1 MNFRGSS
8 VSSQQLQIP
17 QISEKIK
24 TFFVERENKSNNKN
38 NENVRVE
45 VESVQNAWNKSKKEL
60 EKVAFKHQ
68 KFSSFLDEISKPI
81 SDILKKESYLL
92 SLIEDG
98 KVLIQRICF
107 VRDKIIELNYA
118 TEYEKLQ
125 TFRTH
130 NLKEYAEA
138 VKENSKF
145 WDQKLD
151 KESTQK
157 MVDMRSAY
165 NENKKKLEVLSSS
178 FAELAKE
185 LIQLIDQDLHLILQE
200 LQLSEEERILSIKY
214 SLQQLQASEIT
225 QNFKELTT
233 YIQNVNARTDSSW
246 FISTTEK
253 ITIQQLADISNFR
266 KTATEKLL

>member
-1 MNFRGSS
+1 VGQLKSILLAIQDNIDNFDMAKKQISNGLEVLTFMKNFWKEYSQVEKEYAERILTLRNGNSMNFRGSPLS
-8 VSSQQLQIP
+8 IQQLQIP

-24 TFFVERENKSNNKN
+24 TFFVEREINKSNK

-45 VESVQNAWNKSKKEL
+45 VESVQNSWNKSKKEL

-68 KFSSFLDEISKPI
+68 KFSGFLDEISKPI

-145 WDQKLD
+145 WDQKLE

-165 NENKKKLEVLSSS
+165 NENKKNWK
-178 FAELAKE
+178 F
-185 LIQLIDQDLHLILQE
+185 
-200 LQLSEEERILSIKY
+200 
-214 SLQQLQASEIT
+214 
-225 QNFKELTT
+225 
-233 YIQNVNARTDSSW
+233 
-246 FISTTEK
+246 
-253 ITIQQLADISNFR
+253 
-266 KTATEKLL
+266 